1 MAGSVKNYRRFYAA
15 FKKVPHYGDEEEQ
28 KEALVST
35 YTKGRTSHLREMTT
49 REYTDMCKALEN
61 MCGYGDQRK
70 RHRSIC
76 LHLMQEFG
84 VNTGDWQCVN
94 DFCSHPRI
102 CGKVFA
108 RLDIPELEAL
118 ERKLRAIK
126 RKGGLGSEERRVKS
140 EEFSGSEERRVKSEE
155 FSGNKEQNINQSQV
169 ILLGYEQQRR
179 KSQPS

>member
-28 KEALVST
+28 KESLVST

-49 REYTDMCKALEN
+49 REYTNMCKALEN

-76 LHLMQEFG
+76 LYLMQELG
-84 VNTGDWQCVN
+84 VNTGDWQRIN

-108 RLDIPELEAL
+108 QLDIPDLEAL

-126 RKGGLGSEERRVKS
+126 RKGGLGSEEGRGKS
-140 EEFSGSEERRVKSEE
+140 EESF
-155 FSGNKEQNINQSQV
+155 GNKEQNINQV
-169 ILLGYEQQRR
+169 ILLGYEQKRR

>member
-76 LHLMQEFG
+76 LHLMQELG
-84 VNTGDWQCVN
+84 VNTGDWQRIN

-108 RLDIPELEAL
+108 QLDIPDLEAL

-126 RKGGLGSEERRVKS
+126 RKGGLGIEEGRMKR
-140 EEFSGSEERRVKSEE
+140 EESF
-155 FSGNKEQNINQSQV
+155 GNKEQNINQV
-169 ILLGYEQQRR
+169 ILLGYEQKRR

>member
-15 FKKVPHYGDEEEQ
+15 FKRVPHYGDEEEQ

-76 LHLMQEFG
+76 LHLMQELG
-84 VNTGDWQCVN
+84 VNTGDWQRIN

-108 RLDIPELEAL
+108 QLDIPDLEAL

-126 RKGGLGSEERRVKS
+126 RKGGLGSEEGRGKS
-140 EEFSGSEERRVKSEE
+140 EESF
-155 FSGNKEQNINQSQV
+155 GNKEQNINQV
-169 ILLGYEQQRR
+169 ILLGYEQKRR

>member
-76 LHLMQEFG
+76 LHLMPELG
-84 VNTGDWQCVN
+84 VNTGDWQRIN

-108 RLDIPELEAL
+108 QLDIPDLEAL

-126 RKGGLGSEERRVKS
+126 RKGGLGSEEGRGKS
-140 EEFSGSEERRVKSEE
+140 EESF
-155 FSGNKEQNINQSQV
+155 GNKEQNINQV
-169 ILLGYEQQRR
+169 ILLGYEQKRR